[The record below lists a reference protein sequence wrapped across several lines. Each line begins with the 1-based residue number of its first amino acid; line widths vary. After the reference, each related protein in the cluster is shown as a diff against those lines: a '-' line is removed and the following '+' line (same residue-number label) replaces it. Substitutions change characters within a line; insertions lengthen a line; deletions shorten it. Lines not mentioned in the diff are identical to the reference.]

1 MPIPVS
7 SHPLELFEEWLSEAF
22 ACESME
28 EPCAFTLATVD
39 SSNTPW
45 TRIVLLRGL
54 SARGFVFYTNL
65 ESIKAEH
72 IRDKPRASLCFYWM
86 PLGKQVRVVG
96 SVELVSDAEADAYF
110 ATRPRDSQ
118 LGAWASDQSRPMA
131 SRNVLLQ
138 RISEYAQKF
147 GEAEVPRPP
156 FWSGYRIEPDVIE
169 FWHRQPFRLHDRLC
183 YRRDGE
189 GRWKAQTLYP

>member
-1 MPIPVS
+1 
-7 SHPLELFEEWLSEAF
+7 
-22 ACESME
+22 ME

-147 GEAEVPRPP
+147 GEGEVPRPP
-156 FWSGYRIEPDVIE
+156 FWGGYRLRPERIE
-169 FWHRQPFRLHDRLC
+169 FWSNKLHRLHDR
-183 YRRDGE
+183 RVFSRNSEDWTVQ
-189 GRWKAQTLYP
+189 RLYP

>member
-1 MPIPVS
+1 
-7 SHPLELFEEWLSEAF
+7 
-22 ACESME
+22 ME